1 MPDGSGPQLFL
12 APQEQMV
19 HEGFPEDERGH
30 LGIRLIME
38 QMVKWMLHRLDLAAI
53 LLIAVHV
60 QRQTR
65 NGLRQVAHTGVHR
78 RHLHGGP
85 FVHALFSCGSSH
97 EETVRT
103 AGCGVLGAIEVI

>member
-1 MPDGSGPQLFL
+1 M
-12 APQEQMV
+12 A

-38 QMVKWMLHRLDLAAI
+38 QMVERMLHRLGLAAI

-65 NGLRQVAHTGVHR
+65 NGLRQDAHTGVHR
-78 RHLHGGP
+78 CHLHGGP
-85 FVHALFSCGSSH
+85 FVHALSSYCTYCQMWRSWGHHGS
-97 EETVRT
+97 ETNH
-103 AGCGVLGAIEVI
+103 